1 MRAPSN
7 SIADNKQTR
16 RLLTSFWPIA
26 VRDFAGCDFSYAD
39 LRGVQLAGCQV
50 QGGNFCGA
58 NLRGANLR
66 GADARGTVF
75 DFADLTAADC
85 TEALMQGARLR
96 QARLDYTSLRHVL
109 LLSAHLEHASLHA
122 TDFTGAN
129 CEWAWVD
136 GLNFQRAI
144 VSCALFLN
152 VRGLSDVA
160 QRIIEARGG
169 FTGTRPMMLGRELYE
184 GPQ

>member
-1 MRAPSN
+1 MRVPSN
-7 SIADNKQTR
+7 SIADNKQMR
-16 RLLTSFWPIA
+16 RVLTSFWPIA

-50 QGGNFCGA
+50 QGGNFRGA

-96 QARLDYTSLRHVL
+96 QARLDYVSLRHVL

-160 QRIIEARGG
+160 QRTIEARGG
-169 FTGTRPMMLGRELYE
+169 FTGTRPMILGRELYE
-184 GPQ
+184 SPQ